1 MQYGELVWRGVQSA
15 LYGLSNALKATVTGK
30 VEGWDVAKGE
40 LGVGVRESG
49 WIKNAEIQEKNQQ
62 KVLCLYGI
70 LQM

>member
-1 MQYGELVWRGVQSA
+1 MLYGELVRRSVQSA
-15 LYGLSNALKATVTGK
+15 LYGLSDALKATVTGE
-30 VEGWDVAKGE
+30 VDAAEGE
-40 LGVGVRESG
+40 LGVCARELG

>member
-1 MQYGELVWRGVQSA
+1 MLHGLVQDA
-15 LYGLSNALKATVTGK
+15 LYGLLDALKDTVMGK
-30 VEGWDVAKGE
+30 VEDWDVAKGE
-40 LGVGVRESG
+40 LGVGVRELG

>member
-1 MQYGELVWRGVQSA
+1 MVTCSEKCTEA
-15 LYGLSNALKATVTGK
+15 LYGLSDALKATVTGE
-30 VEGWDVAKGE
+30 VDAAEGE
-40 LGVGVRESG
+40 LGVCASELG